1 MSRLNFILEAEAPG
15 TKARAGRF
23 TTLHGEV
30 STPIFMP
37 VGTQATVKAQNVE
50 TLKSVGSRV
59 LLANTYHLLLRPG
72 AEVFRKLGGIHRFMN
87 WDGPVLT
94 DSGGFQIFS
103 LPNARKMTEEGAV
116 FRSYVDGQNV
126 MLSPEISIEM
136 QKAIGSDIMM
146 VLDECV
152 PSTVEHWEAKR
163 AMEVTHRWAKRSLN
177 ARGDSLQSMFGIV
190 QGACFEDLRK
200 QSAEVLTQL
209 PFDGFAIGG
218 LAVGETKEERNDFCE
233 LSASFL
239 PKNLPRYLMG
249 VGTPLDLLEAVHRG
263 VDMFDCTIPT
273 ELAQRGVAFTS
284 IGKLQLHRA
293 VYKFEDSV
301 LDENCDCICCKDY
314 SKAYLHHL
322 IKSDEV
328 LGWQLLAIHNL
339 YFYHRLMSEMRSSI
353 FNGKFLS
360 YYTEKKDS
368 LSQSDNVNPS
378 HHILKPS
385 KAVRKRSLGDY
396 EIIENEEKGYWS
408 VRQKSS
414 GEVMHSV
421 NSPVEEAKK
430 LYIDQSNLRQ
440 RISSDSS
447 DPEKSAFLYND
458 ETDPIVIWDVGLGA
472 ATNAMAALGCF
483 EELANP
489 KPMRLI
495 SFESDLDPLRLAL
508 KNNGRFPHLFHKAPK
523 EVLEKSFWKSDSEN
537 FTWKLVLGDFATT
550 FSREESPDVVFYD
563 PFSFKTDSILW
574 KPEFFSMLF
583 SYFQTREKT
592 VSLYTY
598 SAATGVRAA
607 LLSVGFWVGRGVG
620 SGPKSETTIAYS
632 KCPEGI
638 EEKEGLLGK
647 EWLGRWERSDARY
660 PAELS
665 NENKADWDNRI
676 LIHPQFHKDLY
687 L

>member
-72 AEVFRKLGGIHRFMN
+72 AEVFRKLGGIHKFMN

-103 LPNARKMTEEGAV
+103 LPNARKITEDGAV

-126 MLSPEISIEM
+126 VLSPEVSIEM

-152 PSTVEHWEAKR
+152 PSTVEHKEAKR

-177 ARGDSLQSMFGIV
+177 ARGESLQSMFGIV

-284 IGKLQLHRA
+284 IGKLQLHRTL
-293 VYKFEDSV
+293 YKFEDSV
-301 LDENCDCICCKDY
+301 LDENCDCICCKNY

-322 IKSDEV
+322 TKSNEV

-353 FNGKFLS
+353 FQGNFLS

-368 LSQSDNVNPS
+368 LSQSDNVYPS

-385 KAVRKRSLGDY
+385 KAIRKRSLGDY
-396 EIIENEEKGYWS
+396 EIIENEAKGYWS

-421 NSPVEEAKK
+421 NSPMEEANR
-430 LYIDQSNLRQ
+430 LYIDQSNLKK
-440 RISSDSS
+440 RISFSDNTFEKYTPSS
-447 DPEKSAFLYND
+447 HEEMN
-458 ETDPIVIWDVGLGA
+458 PIIIWDVGLGA
-472 ATNAMAALGCF
+472 ATNAMSAIHSF
-483 EELANP
+483 EEIVNP
-489 KPMRLI
+489 NAMHLI

-523 EVLEKSFWKSDSEN
+523 EVLEKSVWASDSGN
-537 FTWKLVLGDFATT
+537 LTWKLVLGDFAAT
-550 FSREESPDVVFYD
+550 FSGEEIPDIVFYD

-574 KPEFFSMLF
+574 KPEFFRLLF
-583 SYFQTREKT
+583 SYFQTQEKT

-598 SAATGVRAA
+598 SAATAVRAA

-632 KCPEGI
+632 RSPEGI
-638 EEKEGLLGK
+638 GEKEGLLGK
-647 EWLGRWERSDARY
+647 EWIGRWERSDARY
-660 PAELS
+660 PVDLGEG
-665 NENKADWDNRI
+665 NKADWDKRI
-676 LIHPQFHKDLY
+676 LTHPQFQKNL
-687 L
+687 